1 MTVVL
6 QTNNSENNKVTK
18 SVTDIVSKTGSIR
31 ESTSIVN
38 PKILVQ
44 GDMTSLRNCN
54 YMTIPDFGRSY
65 FVTDIVAVGKGVVE
79 VTGHCDVLSSF
90 ATQILS
96 NTAVIARQENSFNR
110 YIDDSKFITYQNN
123 NVKTAMFSGEGFS
136 QAGFILVTAGQNP
149 SLAPS

>member
-6 QTNNSENNKVTK
+6 QTNNSENNKLKK
-18 SVTDIVSKTGSIR
+18 SVSDIVTKTGSLR

-44 GDMTSLRNCN
+44 GDLTSLKNCN
-54 YMTIPDFGRSY
+54 YMTISDFGRSY

-79 VTGHCDVLSSF
+79 LTGHCDVLSSF
-90 ATQILS
+90 SSQILS
-96 NTAVIARQENSFNR
+96 NTAVVLRQENSFNR
-110 YIDDSKFITYQNN
+110 YLNDSKFMTYQNN
-123 NVKTAMFSGEGFS
+123 NIKTAVLSGEGFT

-149 SLAPS
+149 TSTT

>member
-6 QTNNSENNKVTK
+6 QTNNSENNKVHKTL
-18 SVTDIVSKTGSIR
+18 TNIVSKTGSLR

-44 GDMTSLRNCN
+44 GDLASLRNCN
-54 YMTIPDFGRSY
+54 YMTISDFGRSY

-79 VTGHCDVLSSF
+79 LTGHCDVLSSF
-90 ATQILS
+90 SSQILS
-96 NTAVIARQENSFNR
+96 NRAVVLRQENSFNR
-110 YIDDSKFITYQNN
+110 YLNDSKFMTYQNN
-123 NVKTAMFSGEGFS
+123 NIKTAVLSGEGFT

-149 SLAPS
+149 TLST

>member
-6 QTNNSENNKVTK
+6 QTNNSENNKLKK
-18 SVTDIVSKTGSIR
+18 SVSNIVTKTGSLR

-44 GDMTSLRNCN
+44 GDLTSLRNCN
-54 YMTIPDFGRSY
+54 YMTISDFGRSY

-79 VTGHCDVLSSF
+79 LTGHCDVLSSF
-90 ATQILS
+90 SSQILS
-96 NTAVIARQENSFNR
+96 NRAVVLRQENSFNR
-110 YIDDSKFITYQNN
+110 YLNDSKFMTYQNN
-123 NVKTAMFSGEGFS
+123 NIKTAVLSGEGFT

-149 SLAPS
+149 SST

>member
-6 QTNNSENNKVTK
+6 QTNNSENNKIRK
-18 SVTDIVSKTGSIR
+18 SVTTIVTKTGSLR

-44 GDMTSLRNCN
+44 GDLTSLKNCN
-54 YMTIPDFGRSY
+54 YMTISDFGRSY

-79 VTGHCDVLSSF
+79 LTGHCDVLSSF
-90 ATQILS
+90 SSQILS
-96 NTAVIARQENSFNR
+96 NTAVILRQENSFNR
-110 YIDDSKFITYQNN
+110 YLNDSKFMTYQNN
-123 NVKTAMFSGEGFS
+123 NIKTAVLSGEGFT

-149 SLAPS
+149 SS

>member
-6 QTNNSENNKVTK
+6 QTNNSENNKIRK
-18 SVTDIVSKTGSIR
+18 SVTTIVTKTGSLR

-44 GDMTSLRNCN
+44 GDLTSLKNCN
-54 YMTIPDFGRSY
+54 YMTISDFGRSY

-79 VTGHCDVLSSF
+79 LTGHCDVLSSF
-90 ATQILS
+90 SSQILS
-96 NTAVIARQENSFNR
+96 NTAVILRQENSFNR
-110 YIDDSKFITYQNN
+110 YLNDSKFMTYQNN
-123 NVKTAMFSGEGFS
+123 NIKTAVLSGEGFT

-149 SLAPS
+149 TS

>member
-6 QTNNSENNKVTK
+6 QTNNSENNKIRK
-18 SVTDIVSKTGSIR
+18 SVTTIVTKTGSLR

-44 GDMTSLRNCN
+44 GDLTSLKNCN
-54 YMTIPDFGRSY
+54 YMTISDFGRSY

-79 VTGHCDVLSSF
+79 LTGHCDVLSSF
-90 ATQILS
+90 SSQILS
-96 NTAVIARQENSFNR
+96 NTAVILRQENSFNR
-110 YIDDSKFITYQNN
+110 YLNDSKFMTYQNN
-123 NVKTAMFSGEGFS
+123 NIKTAVLSGEGFT

-149 SLAPS
+149 TLTT

>member
-6 QTNNSENNKVTK
+6 QTNNSENNKVHKTL
-18 SVTDIVSKTGSIR
+18 TNIVSKTGSLR

-44 GDMTSLRNCN
+44 GDLTSLKNCN
-54 YMTIPDFGRSY
+54 YMTISDFGRSY

-79 VTGHCDVLSSF
+79 LTGHCDVLSSF
-90 ATQILS
+90 SSQILS
-96 NTAVIARQENSFNR
+96 NRAVVLRQENSFNR
-110 YIDDSKFITYQNN
+110 YLNDSKFMTYQNN
-123 NVKTAMFSGEGFS
+123 NIKTAVLSGEGFT

-149 SLAPS
+149 TLTT

>member
-6 QTNNSENNKVTK
+6 QTNNSENNKIRK
-18 SVTDIVSKTGSIR
+18 SVSNIATKTGSLR

-44 GDMTSLRNCN
+44 GDLTSLRNCN
-54 YMTIPDFGRSY
+54 YMTISDFGRSY

-79 VTGHCDVLSSF
+79 LTGHCDVLSSF
-90 ATQILS
+90 SSQILS
-96 NTAVIARQENSFNR
+96 NRAVVLRQENSFNR
-110 YIDDSKFITYQNN
+110 YLNDSKFMTYQNN
-123 NVKTAMFSGEGFS
+123 NIKTAVLSGEGFT

-149 SLAPS
+149 TLST

>member
-6 QTNNSENNKVTK
+6 QTNNSENNKITK
-18 SVTDIVSKTGSIR
+18 SVSTISTKTGSLR

-44 GDMTSLRNCN
+44 GDLTSLKNCN
-54 YMTIPDFGRSY
+54 YMTISDFGRSY

-79 VTGHCDVLSSF
+79 LTGHCDVLSSF
-90 ATQILS
+90 SSQILS
-96 NTAVIARQENSFNR
+96 NRAVVLRQENSFNR
-110 YIDDSKFITYQNN
+110 YLNDSKFMTYQNN
-123 NVKTAMFSGEGFS
+123 NIKTAVLSGEGFT

-149 SLAPS
+149 SST

>member
-6 QTNNSENNKVTK
+6 QTNNSENNKIRKSITTIVT
-18 SVTDIVSKTGSIR
+18 KTGSLR

-44 GDMTSLRNCN
+44 GDLTSLKNCN
-54 YMTIPDFGRSY
+54 YMTISDFGRSY

-79 VTGHCDVLSSF
+79 LTGHCDVLSSF
-90 ATQILS
+90 SSQILS
-96 NTAVIARQENSFNR
+96 NTAVILRQENSFNR
-110 YIDDSKFITYQNN
+110 YLNDSKFMTYQNN
-123 NVKTAMFSGEGFS
+123 NIKTAVLSGEGFT

-149 SLAPS
+149 SS

>member
-6 QTNNSENNKVTK
+6 QTNNSENNKIKK
-18 SVTDIVSKTGSIR
+18 SVSTIATKTGSLR

-44 GDMTSLRNCN
+44 GDLTSLKNCN
-54 YMTIPDFGRSY
+54 YMTISDFGRSY

-79 VTGHCDVLSSF
+79 LTGHCDVLSSF
-90 ATQILS
+90 SSQILS
-96 NTAVIARQENSFNR
+96 NRAVVLRQENSFNR
-110 YIDDSKFITYQNN
+110 YLNDSKFMTYQNN
-123 NVKTAMFSGEGFS
+123 NIKTAVLSGEGFT

-149 SLAPS
+149 TLTT

>member
-6 QTNNSENNKVTK
+6 QTNNSENNKIRK
-18 SVTDIVSKTGSIR
+18 SVSTIVTKTGSLR

-44 GDMTSLRNCN
+44 GDLTSLKNCN
-54 YMTIPDFGRSY
+54 YMTISDFGRSY

-79 VTGHCDVLSSF
+79 LTGHCDVLSSF
-90 ATQILS
+90 SSQILS
-96 NTAVIARQENSFNR
+96 NTAVILRQENSFNR
-110 YIDDSKFITYQNN
+110 YLNDSKFMTYQNN
-123 NVKTAMFSGEGFS
+123 NIKTAVLSGEGFT

-149 SLAPS
+149 SS

>member
-6 QTNNSENNKVTK
+6 QTNNSENNKIRK
-18 SVTDIVSKTGSIR
+18 SVSTIVTKTGSLR

-44 GDMTSLRNCN
+44 GDLTSLKNCN
-54 YMTIPDFGRSY
+54 YMTISDFGRSY

-79 VTGHCDVLSSF
+79 LTGHCDVLSSF
-90 ATQILS
+90 SSQILS
-96 NTAVIARQENSFNR
+96 NRAVILRQENSFNR
-110 YIDDSKFITYQNN
+110 YLNDSKFMTYQNN
-123 NVKTAMFSGEGFS
+123 NIKTAVLSGEGFT

-149 SLAPS
+149 SSTT